1 MPGSQSTQHDTRLR
15 VLESAVEVFAARGF
29 RHATIHEICK
39 GAGANIAA
47 VNYYFGSKEKLYAE
61 AWRKAFSDNLAVH
74 PPDGGVPA
82 DAPAEERL
90 RGRVRALIHS
100 FADEGNQAFLIMSK
114 EMASPTALLRE
125 VHRECMTPLHEETD
139 ALMRELL
146 GAGATEQQV
155 RFCEASL
162 LSLCVG
168 VIRHARMHRE
178 HAGKEAPPMMIRD
191 FSAYAEHAAEFALA
205 GIRAIRA
212 QAEGVHADG

>member
-1 MPGSQSTQHDTRLR
+1 MAGSQGTQHDTRLR

-29 RHATIHEICK
+29 RDATIHEICE

-47 VNYYFGSKEKLYAE
+47 VNYYFGSKESLYAE
-61 AWRKAFSDNLAVH
+61 AWRKAFSDNLSVH

-82 DAPAEERL
+82 DAPPEDRL
-90 RGRVRALIHS
+90 HGRVRALIHS
-100 FADEGNQAFLIMSK
+100 FADEGNQAFLIMNK
-114 EMASPTALLRE
+114 EMANPTALLRQ
-125 VHRECMTPLHEETD
+125 VHRECMQPLHEETD

-146 GAGATEQQV
+146 GPRATEQQV

-178 HAGKEAPPMMIRD
+178 HPDGEAPPLMIRD

-205 GIRAIRA
+205 GIQAIRA
-212 QAEGVHADG
+212 QAEKDRADG